1 MESIPNRY
9 ASEAPEPLE
18 SVWASDRATP
28 LRPLPPGPGSKPLIS
43 FGGYIT
49 HGGAGTM
56 TTPLIVGAKLVRP
69 RQQDVLPRARLVDR
83 LARGVPDHPLTLLT
97 AGPGYGKT
105 TLLASFAESY
115 PPGTVWYS
123 LGPEDADFTVFLWH
137 LVAALGG
144 FSRRFGRSLRAS
156 LSEGSVSPSTAAGA
170 LLNDLSRL
178 KSPVAIVFDDFH
190 VVGHVPAFVEFWTAV
205 LDNLKSPVRFVMASR
220 VSPALPIGKLRARRQ
235 LLELGP
241 EDLAFTREELRSL
254 LSSVYERQP
263 SETTLELI
271 AQTTEGW
278 VAAVQLVL
286 AADARGT
293 GLEIPAALRRATS
306 PGSGLHDYL
315 AEEVLNHQP
324 EPLRQAMLRTAIFD
338 ELDTDIV
345 GATLGAQDVDDLLRE
360 LIARR
365 LLVALES
372 PDGSVFRYHTLLLEF
387 LRRRLKNE
395 VSPTERE
402 SLHQRAAVEYTKR
415 GDLVRAAQQLAA
427 SGNSVL
433 LAEFLRDNA
442 LKLVDQGHYQ
452 ALLSWFGSLPSDR
465 LDGEPWLRLRLG
477 DVRHY
482 LGDLPGAELEYER
495 AQAHFRQAENVE
507 GEGWATLGLC
517 RIWNLRGQSDQVIS
531 EGEAALERARTK
543 DGNAAGSEL
552 RVRLLQVLSGARF
565 YKAQYQEALHLLD
578 EMESCSRGDPE
589 RQAAVWNNRAVVWAS
604 QGNYPAAARAFERG
618 LERPGARRSPRASLH
633 LANLALL
640 LNDMGDTERARTLFG
655 EALELAK
662 RFHNKSQMLTCLIG
676 LARLNY
682 RLRNTEHALEYLHET
697 DTLNADLKLP
707 FIQADALA
715 LRARIL
721 AEAGQFAAARSC
733 LSQALAVCGASRRD
747 ANWLQYRIET
757 AVVELMA
764 GRSKIA
770 YQALAELLPLAMECE
785 SMFPR
790 TMLLF
795 HLGEAERRLGI
806 SEAEHR
812 LGESFRLARQLGYD
826 AALRVELARNIDPC
840 LLLLEAGVESEYAM
854 RLAAGIGLAIEPAFL
869 PYVGD
874 EALPEVSVRALLA
887 LFGEIGG
894 PDSHRALQESAWLHR
909 PELNRPTRNALRHI
923 ERRHPELDTTQT
935 ATQGLRL
942 KTLGTLKLISSSG
955 EIPHAAWRSQRALSL
970 FVYLAV
976 KGNRGVSKERLIEL
990 FWPAGEKRRAIKNF
1004 HPTLTYVRQ
1013 ALRDHVRGPVI
1024 VAEDGLYRLDPSLKC
1039 TLDLRE
1045 FEAMLTQAKHLKARA
1060 ERIRAL
1066 EDAMRLYDGEFLGDR
1081 YESWAED
1088 LRAQIALQ
1096 HEELLVDLAS
1106 LYFEEKKYSI
1116 ALHLY
1121 SKLLERNP
1129 FREEIHCK
1137 AMMCHHYAGDRHAV
1151 REQFD
1156 RLKTLLRDELGVEP
1170 LPDTATLYASLMR

>member
-1 MESIPNRY
+1 
-9 ASEAPEPLE
+9 
-18 SVWASDRATP
+18 
-28 LRPLPPGPGSKPLIS
+28 
-43 FGGYIT
+43 
-49 HGGAGTM
+49 M

-83 LARGVPDHPLTLLT
+83 LARGVPDHPLTLLI

-105 TLLASFAESY
+105 TLLASFAEAY

-123 LGPEDADFTVFLWH
+123 LGSEDADFTVFLWH
-137 LVAALGG
+137 LVAAMGG
-144 FSRRFGRSLRAS
+144 FSRRFGRSLRAY
-156 LSEGSVSPSTAAGA
+156 LQEGSVSPSTAAGA
-170 LLNDLSRL
+170 LLNDVSRFR
-178 KSPVAIVFDDFH
+178 SPVAVVFDDFH
-190 VVGHVPAFVEFWTAV
+190 VVGHAPAFVEFWTSV

-254 LSSVYERQP
+254 FSSVYERQP

-315 AEEVLNHQP
+315 AEEVLNRQP
-324 EPLRQAMLRTAIFD
+324 QPLRQAMLRTAIFD
-338 ELDTDIV
+338 ELDTDVV
-345 GATLGAQDVDDLLRE
+345 GATLGADDIDDLLQE

-365 LLVALES
+365 LVVALES

-387 LRRRLKNE
+387 LRRRLRNE
-395 VSPTERE
+395 VSAAERE
-402 SLHQRAAVEYTKR
+402 SLHERAAREYAKR

-427 SGNSVL
+427 SGNPAL
-433 LAEFLRDNA
+433 LAEFLRHNA

-452 ALLSWFGSLPSDR
+452 ALLSWFGSLPPDR
-465 LDGEPWLRLRLG
+465 LDAEPWLRLRLG

-482 LGDLPGAELEYER
+482 LGDMPGAELEYER
-495 AQAHFRQAENVE
+495 AQAHFRQAGDVD
-507 GEGWATLGLC
+507 GDGWATLGLC
-517 RIWNLRGQSDQVIS
+517 RIWNLRGHSEQVIQ
-531 EGEAALERARTK
+531 EGDAALERVRTQ
-543 DGNAAGSEL
+543 DGSSAGSEL

-565 YKAQYQEALHLLD
+565 YQAQYREALHLLD
-578 EMESCSRGDPE
+578 EMDACSRGDSE

-655 EALELAK
+655 EALDLAR
-662 RFHNKSQMLTCLIG
+662 RFHNKSQMLTCLVG

-682 RLRNTEHALEYLHET
+682 RLRNTEQALEYLHEA

-747 ANWLQYRIET
+747 ANWLQYRIEA

-764 GRSKIA
+764 GRSKVA
-770 YQALAELLPLAMECE
+770 CQALAELLPLAMESE
-785 SMFPR
+785 AMFPR

-826 AALRVELARNIDPC
+826 AALRVELSRNIDPC
-840 LLLLEAGVESEYAM
+840 LLLLEAGIESEYAM
-854 RLAAGIGLAIEPAFL
+854 RLASGIGLSVEPAFL

-874 EALPEVSVRALLA
+874 DALPEASVRALLA
-887 LFGEIGG
+887 FFAEIGG
-894 PDSHRALQESAWLHR
+894 PASHRALSESAWLDR
-909 PELNRPTRNALRHI
+909 AELSRPTRNALRHI
-923 ERRHPELDTTQT
+923 ERRHAELAPAQ
-935 ATQGLRL
+935 AGRQGLRL
-942 KTLGTLKLISSSG
+942 NTLGGLTLMSSNG

-976 KGNRGVSKERLIEL
+976 KGNRGVSKERLIDL

-1013 ALRDHVRGPVI
+1013 ALREYVPGPVI
-1024 VAEDGLYRLDPSLKC
+1024 VAEEGQYRLDPSLQC

-1045 FEAMLTQAKHLKARA
+1045 FEAALTQAKRVRGRA
-1060 ERIRAL
+1060 ERMRAL
-1066 EDAMRLYDGEFLGDR
+1066 EDAVRLYQGEFLGDR

-1088 LRAQIALQ
+1088 LRSQLALA
-1096 HEELLVDLAS
+1096 HEELLADLAS
-1106 LYFEEKKYSI
+1106 LYFEEKKYPV
-1116 ALHLY
+1116 ALQLY
-1121 SKLLERNP
+1121 TKLLERNP
-1129 FREEIHCK
+1129 FREDIHCK

-1151 REQFD
+1151 REQFE

-1170 LPDTATLYASLMR
+1170 LPDTATLYATLMSRS

>member
-1 MESIPNRY
+1 
-9 ASEAPEPLE
+9 
-18 SVWASDRATP
+18 
-28 LRPLPPGPGSKPLIS
+28 
-43 FGGYIT
+43 
-49 HGGAGTM
+49 M

-105 TLLASFAESY
+105 TLLASFAEAY
-115 PPGTVWYS
+115 PAGTVWYS

-144 FSRRFGRSLRAS
+144 FSRRFGRSLRAY
-156 LSEGSVSPSTAAGA
+156 LNEGNVSPATAAGA
-170 LLNDLSRL
+170 LLNDLSRF
-178 KSPVAIVFDDFH
+178 KSPVAVVFDDFH
-190 VVGHVPAFVEFWTAV
+190 VVGHVPAFVEFWTSV

-220 VSPALPIGKLRARRQ
+220 VSPALPVGKLRARRQ

-241 EDLAFTREELRSL
+241 ADLAFTREELRSL
-254 LSSVYERQP
+254 LSAVYERQP

-271 AQTTEGW
+271 ARTTEGW

-286 AADARGT
+286 ATDARGT

-315 AEEVLNHQP
+315 AEEVLNRQP
-324 EPLRQAMLRTAIFD
+324 AALREAMLRTAIFD
-338 ELDTDIV
+338 ELDAEIV
-345 GATLGAQDVDDLLRE
+345 GATLEAQNIDDLLQE

-372 PDGSVFRYHTLLLEF
+372 PEGNVFRYHTLLLEF
-387 LRRRLKNE
+387 LRRRLRNE
-395 VSPTERE
+395 VSASERE
-402 SLHQRAAVEYTKR
+402 ALHERAATEYAKR

-427 SGNSVL
+427 SGNPAL
-433 LAEFLRDNA
+433 LAVFLRDHA

-452 ALLSWFGSLPSDR
+452 GLLSWFGSLPPNL
-465 LDGEPWLRLRLG
+465 LDSEPWLRLRLG

-495 AQAHFRQAENVE
+495 AQAHFRESGNTE

-517 RIWNLRGQSDQVIS
+517 RIWNLRGQSEQVIR
-531 EGEAALERARTK
+531 EGEAVLEQARSNDKT
-543 DGNAAGSEL
+543 GVGSEL

-565 YKAQYQEALHLLD
+565 YQAEYSEALRLLD
-578 EMESCSRGDPE
+578 EMDACSRGDSE

-662 RFHNKSQMLTCLIG
+662 RFHNRSQMLTCLVG

-682 RLRNTEHALEYLHET
+682 RLRNTEQALEYLHET

-747 ANWLQYRIET
+747 ANWLQYRIEA

-770 YQALAELLPLAMECE
+770 YQALAELHPLAMESE

-795 HLGEAERRLGI
+795 QLGEAERRLGI
-806 SEAEHR
+806 SEAEGR
-812 LGESFRLARQLGYD
+812 LGESFRLARQMGYD

-874 EALPEVSVRALLA
+874 EGLPEASVRALLA
-887 LFGEIGG
+887 FFAEIGG
-894 PDSHRALQESAWLHR
+894 PASHRALQESSWLTR
-909 PELNRPTRNALRHI
+909 PEFARPTRNALRHI
-923 ERRHPELDTTQT
+923 ERRHPELGPVQSTE
-935 ATQGLRL
+935 TQGLRL
-942 KTLGTLKLISSSG
+942 KTLGSLRLIGSTG

-970 FVYLAV
+970 FVYLAI
-976 KGNRGVSKERLIEL
+976 KGSRGVSKERLIDL
-990 FWPAGEKRRAIKNF
+990 FWPAGQKRRAIKNF

-1024 VAEDGLYRLDPSLKC
+1024 VAEDGLYRLDPALQC
-1039 TLDLRE
+1039 TVDLRE
-1045 FEAMLTQAKHLKARA
+1045 FEAALTQAKRLRARG
-1060 ERIRAL
+1060 ERMRAL
-1066 EDAMRLYDGEFLGDR
+1066 EDALRLYEGEFLGDR

-1088 LRAQIALQ
+1088 LRSQLALQ
-1096 HEELLVDLAS
+1096 HEELLADLAS
-1106 LYFEEKKYSI
+1106 HYFEEKKYSV
-1116 ALHLY
+1116 ALQLY

-1170 LPDTATLYASLMR
+1170 LPDTTTLYASLMSRA